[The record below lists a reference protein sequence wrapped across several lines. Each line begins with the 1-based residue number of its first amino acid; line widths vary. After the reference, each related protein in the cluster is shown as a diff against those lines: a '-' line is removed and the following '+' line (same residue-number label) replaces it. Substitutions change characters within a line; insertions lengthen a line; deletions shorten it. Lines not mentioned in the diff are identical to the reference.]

1 MSPKSHRDRS
11 ASPQDMD
18 ISDEDSEDGMISRDQ
33 QQEERDRRL
42 LGLSA
47 SASRVSSSSRSD
59 VSWRR
64 SSS

>member
-18 ISDEDSEDGMISRDQ
+18 ISDDDSEDGMISRDQ
-33 QQEERDRRL
+33 QQEERGRRL

-47 SASRVSSSSRSD
+47 SASKVGWLHLRLMVVTSN
-59 VSWRR
+59 
-64 SSS
+64 